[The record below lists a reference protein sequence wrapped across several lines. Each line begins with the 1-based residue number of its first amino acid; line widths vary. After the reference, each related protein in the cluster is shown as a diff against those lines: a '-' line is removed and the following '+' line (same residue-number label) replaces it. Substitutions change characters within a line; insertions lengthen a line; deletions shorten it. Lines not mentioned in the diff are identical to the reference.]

1 MTQLKTRK
9 QFREECAKTGT
20 PLSHIARRYG
30 FSSSLFYEI
39 VHDDDENPRRKCQ
52 RGQSHD
58 IAVAIGI
65 KEGVISTPPVR

>member
-9 QFREECAKTGT
+9 QFREELARSGT
-20 PLSHIARRYG
+20 PLSAFVRRYG
-30 FSSSLFYEI
+30 FTSSLFYEI
-39 VHDDDENPRRKCQ
+39 VHDDDEKPKRKCL

-65 KEGVISTPPVR
+65 KEGVMSTDAVR